1 MAAAHNTVIK
11 KLLHDFGALPAE
23 LVAKYLTIMFGE
35 SMTLP
40 LANQTI
46 YAAVREFVC
55 CQKDGYLLAN
65 SFVKI
70 DSKIE
75 SGARAFCVFLEF
87 MEHVPGF
94 TYCRPSSPWQLAFVA
109 GDITYYIV
117 NISRGSEYQMG
128 TILNSFGADEDLLKN
143 SRRIGILENGAD
155 MSLVPYCGIM
165 QFCTVDDN
173 YDIKVYAPEDRNTI
187 EKAWADVQRN

>member
-55 CQKDGYLLAN
+55 
-65 SFVKI
+65 
-70 DSKIE
+70 
-75 SGARAFCVFLEF
+75 
-87 MEHVPGF
+87 
-94 TYCRPSSPWQLAFVA
+94 
-109 GDITYYIV
+109 
-117 NISRGSEYQMG
+117 
-128 TILNSFGADEDLLKN
+128 
-143 SRRIGILENGAD
+143 
-155 MSLVPYCGIM
+155 
-165 QFCTVDDN
+165 
-173 YDIKVYAPEDRNTI
+173 
-187 EKAWADVQRN
+187 

>member
-55 CQKDGYLLAN
+55 YQKDGYLLAN

-75 SGARAFCVFLEF
+75 SGRTRFLCFPRIHGACPRIHLLPPVF
-87 MEHVPGF
+87 
-94 TYCRPSSPWQLAFVA
+94 SVA
-109 GDITYYIV
+109 VGIRCWRCY
-117 NISRGSEYQMG
+117 
-128 TILNSFGADEDLLKN
+128 LLY
-143 SRRIGILENGAD
+143 R
-155 MSLVPYCGIM
+155 
-165 QFCTVDDN
+165 
-173 YDIKVYAPEDRNTI
+173 
-187 EKAWADVQRN
+187 

>member
-55 CQKDGYLLAN
+55 YQKDGYLLAN

-94 TYCRPSSPWQLAFVA
+94 TYCRPSSPWQVAFVA
-109 GDITYYIV
+109 GDVTYYIV
-117 NISRGSEYQMG
+117 NI
-128 TILNSFGADEDLLKN
+128 
-143 SRRIGILENGAD
+143 
-155 MSLVPYCGIM
+155 
-165 QFCTVDDN
+165 
-173 YDIKVYAPEDRNTI
+173 
-187 EKAWADVQRN
+187 

>member
-55 CQKDGYLLAN
+55 YQKDGYLLAN

-70 DSKIE
+70 DS
-75 SGARAFCVFLEF
+75 
-87 MEHVPGF
+87 
-94 TYCRPSSPWQLAFVA
+94 
-109 GDITYYIV
+109 
-117 NISRGSEYQMG
+117 
-128 TILNSFGADEDLLKN
+128 N
-143 SRRIGILENGAD
+143 SRHGG
-155 MSLVPYCGIM
+155 
-165 QFCTVDDN
+165 
-173 YDIKVYAPEDRNTI
+173 
-187 EKAWADVQRN
+187 

>member
-1 MAAAHNTVIK
+1 
-11 KLLHDFGALPAE
+11 
-23 LVAKYLTIMFGE
+23 
-35 SMTLP
+35 
-40 LANQTI
+40 
-46 YAAVREFVC
+46 
-55 CQKDGYLLAN
+55 
-65 SFVKI
+65 
-70 DSKIE
+70 
-75 SGARAFCVFLEF
+75 
-87 MEHVPGF
+87 
-94 TYCRPSSPWQLAFVA
+94 LAFVA
-109 GDITYYIV
+109 GDVTYYIV